1 MTSKRLNNILR
12 QRGVTKAQIAE
23 HMGISRQALYYRL
36 NGKDISLSTLRS
48 IAEAIDISLAE
59 LCSHIEEEA
68 HTKTSEID
76 SLRAEN
82 EELKR
87 IIRHKD
93 LFIQQLLQRK

>member
-1 MTSKRLNNILR
+1 MPTKRLNKYLDR
-12 QRGVTKAQIAE
+12 CPRTRTEIAE

-68 HTKTSEID
+68 HTKINEID